1 MYKKLQRRHTLSRI
15 NIEIDDTLDMEIGDS
30 VVVIKKD
37 GSIGKVILP
46 EMSPEIQQTKGYK
59 KMLEVLELLK
69 PGTKKDFIKRNK
81 KKLH

>member
-1 MYKKLQRRHTLSRI
+1 LSRI